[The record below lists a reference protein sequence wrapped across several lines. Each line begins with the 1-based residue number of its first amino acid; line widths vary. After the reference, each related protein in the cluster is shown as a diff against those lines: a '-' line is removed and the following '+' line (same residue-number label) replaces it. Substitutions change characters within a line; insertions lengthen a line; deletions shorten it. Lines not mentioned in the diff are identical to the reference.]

1 MSAAVITAVGIDVS
15 KYKSTV
21 AARRP
26 GGEVALL
33 PFDISHDKPV
43 SRSCLRGCIVL
54 VMKAARFELS
64 WSIQGC
70 IGDLW
75 LWRCNMLDS
84 SSV

>member
-21 AARRP
+21 AARRQ

-33 PFDISHDKPV
+33 PFVMSKV
-43 SRSCLRGCIVL
+43 SRICLRSCMVL
-54 VMKAARFELS
+54 AMKAVRFELS
-64 WSIQGC
+64 WSIHGC

-75 LWRCNMLDS
+75 LWRCNRLDS
-84 SSV
+84 LSV

>member
-1 MSAAVITAVGIDVS
+1 MSAGVITAVGIDVS

-33 PFDISHDKPV
+33 PFDVGHDVTGIKNLLEKLH
-43 SRSCLRGCIVL
+43 SLA
-54 VMKAARFELS
+54 MKAARFELS

-70 IGDLW
+70 IGGLW
-75 LWRCNMLDS
+75 LWRCNRLDS
-84 SSV
+84 LSV